1 MVPRHARGPRKTAFL
16 ALLALAP
23 LLLGASFS
31 VAELTKSADRIF
43 RGRCV
48 SAWTTT
54 VDFKGSP
61 LAATAYTFE
70 VSDYLKGGGPVR
82 FTFSQAGTPDR
93 GVSDLGRVAGL
104 TVFVPGNEY
113 VVFLRPISKAG
124 LTSAAG
130 RGRGVLLVTGETVQ
144 VVDVD
149 GKTPEPYAERIAYE
163 ALRGA
168 IQQVLRPPKG
178 RR

>member
-1 MVPRHARGPRKTAFL
+1 M

-43 RGRCV
+43 RGRCL

-54 VDFKGSP
+54 VDFKGRP
-61 LAATAYTFE
+61 LAATAYSFE

-82 FTFSQAGTPDR
+82 FTFNQAGTPDR

-113 VVFLRPISKAG
+113 VVFLRPISQAG

-149 GKTPEPYAERIAYE
+149 GTTPEPYAERIAYE
-163 ALRGA
+163 ALRRA

>member
-1 MVPRHARGPRKTAFL
+1 MPCRPPRARL
-16 ALLALAP
+16 LVLLALAP

-31 VAELTKSADRIF
+31 VAELTKSAEKIF

-48 SAWTTT
+48 SAWTETA
-54 VDFKGSP
+54 DFKGRP

-70 VSDYLKGGGPVR
+70 VSDYLKGGGPVTL
-82 FTFSQAGTPDR
+82 TFRQAGTPDR

-113 VVFLRPISKAG
+113 VVFLRPVSKAG

-130 RGRGVLLVTGETVQ
+130 RGRGVLLVSGETVQ

-149 GKTPEPYAERIAYE
+149 GKTPAPYAERIAYE
-163 ALRGA
+163 ALRRA
-168 IQQVLRPPKG
+168 VQQVLQKPPG
-178 RR
+178 RK

>member
-1 MVPRHARGPRKTAFL
+1 GICQVSLGRGIALDGFSRRSLHSNMVPRHARGPRKTAFL

-113 VVFLRPISKAG
+113 VGFLRPISKAG

-130 RGRGVLLVTGETVQ
+130 RGRGG
-144 VVDVD
+144 
-149 GKTPEPYAERIAYE
+149 
-163 ALRGA
+163 
-168 IQQVLRPPKG
+168 
-178 RR
+178 